1 MEFVFRRHYRGP
13 VKAVILDWAGTT
25 VDYGSCAPAMVFV
38 ELLSRYDVP
47 ISTAEARGPMGMH
60 KKDHIRALTQVPAIA
75 QRWERAHGRPPV
87 EADVEAMY
95 ADFQPLLLDILA
107 NYATPIPGVL
117 EAVSAFGERGCTI
130 GSCTGYTREMMAVL
144 VPAAHQHGF
153 KPDSIV
159 CVSDVPAGRPAPW
172 MALHSAMQLGVYP
185 MEAVVKVGD
194 TLVDVAEGLNAG
206 MWTVAVAKT
215 GNGLGLNQAEA
226 EALSEGEL
234 HARLAPVCAQMYA
247 AGAHYVV
254 DGVGDVPP
262 LLDEIEARLARGEHP
277 TGS

>member
-1 MEFVFRRHYRGP
+1 MDFVFRRQYRGP
-13 VKAVILDWAGTT
+13 VKAVIMDWSGTT
-25 VDYGSCAPAMVFV
+25 VDYGSCAPARVVV
-38 ELLSRYDVP
+38 ELFGRYDVP
-47 ISTAEARGPMGMH
+47 ISVAEARGPMGMH

-75 QRWERAHGRPPV
+75 RRWEQVHGRPPV

-107 NYATPIPGVL
+107 DYATPIPGLL
-117 EAVSAFGERGCTI
+117 EAVSAFGEHGCTI
-130 GSCTGYTREMMAVL
+130 GSCTGYTRETMDVL
-144 VPAAHQHGF
+144 APAAQKLGY

-159 CVSDVPAGRPAPW
+159 SVSDVPAGRPAPW
-172 MALHSAMQLGVYP
+172 MALLSAMQLGVYP

-206 MWTVAVAKT
+206 MWTISVAKT
-215 GNGLGLNQAEA
+215 GNGLGLNQAEVL
-226 EALSEGEL
+226 ALSEEEL
-234 HARLAPVCAQMYA
+234 RARLAPICAQMYA

-254 DGVGDVPP
+254 DGVSDVPP

-277 TGS
+277 TGG